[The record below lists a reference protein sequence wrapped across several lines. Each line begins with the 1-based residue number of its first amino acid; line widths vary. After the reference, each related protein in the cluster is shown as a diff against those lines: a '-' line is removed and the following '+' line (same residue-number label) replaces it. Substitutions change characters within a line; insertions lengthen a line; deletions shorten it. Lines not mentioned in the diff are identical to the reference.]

1 MSEIIKT
8 FSTLKEAMAYKRK
21 QTKRYGKT
29 TEYFVAK
36 NIETGDYSV
45 FKETKPVGF

>member
-1 MSEIIKT
+1 MSKIIKT
-8 FSTLKEAMAYKRK
+8 FPTLKEAMAYKRK

-36 NIETGDYSV
+36 SVTTGEFSV
-45 FKETKPVGF
+45 SKETKPVGF